1 MPGVKVTVTVPL
13 SGVGLGN
20 DLAELPLGE
29 AVIYRNPAAA
39 SDISMAP
46 GPNARVAPDPQSRSR
61 PVARLL
67 LQFIIE
73 SADGSAAVASAVQAA
88 EKLVLPLRLGTD
100 GQVLLPPSLPWSVA
114 LSPGSQVQLLPWLFR
129 GGNQMAERVAVDAAA
144 PMPVTGIISCVL
156 DGTDTGHLSQLVAL
170 LASPGLDTFEVPLGL
185 FSGSYYRTR
194 PVDPGVDLVV
204 ALEAMFS
211 EGAESIAYKVAFRAA
226 CVLESNGPERYKLF
240 RFIKTAYTHRNALVH
255 GGSARKAADW
265 FASNGDQLRGITRRS
280 LLFLIRCLR
289 DGVKLSPEK
298 IDRWLFASG
307 RMDAEAEAGSGEDS
321 TLAGKC
327 FDVHGL
333 G

>member
-1 MPGVKVTVTVPL
+1 MDITVTVPL
-13 SGVGLGN
+13 SGIGLAPE
-20 DLAELPLGE
+20 LAEIALGE
-29 AVIYRNPAAA
+29 AVIYRNAAA
-39 SDISMAP
+39 GGDTSMAP
-46 GPNARVAPDPQSRSR
+46 GPNARVAPDAQSRSR

-67 LQFIIE
+67 LQFMID
-73 SADGSAAVASAVQAA
+73 SPDGSAAVASALQAA

-100 GQVLLPPSLPWSVA
+100 GQVLLPPSLPWAVA

-144 PMPVTGIISCVL
+144 PLPVTGIISCVL

-194 PVDPGVDLVV
+194 PVDSGIDLVV

-211 EGAESIAYKVAFRAA
+211 EGAESIAYKIAFRAA
-226 CVLESNGPERYKLF
+226 CVLETNGQERYKLF
-240 RFIKTAYTHRNALVH
+240 RVIKTAYTHRNALVH
-255 GGSARKAADW
+255 GGSARPKAADW

-280 LLFLIRCLR
+280 LLFLIRRLR
-289 DGVKLSPEK
+289 DGVKLTPEK

-327 FDVHGL
+327 FDVYGL